1 MDEKQMLSALRRD
14 VRAWNRLRETHPKLR
29 PRLAGENFQ
38 SANLNDADLR
48 GLHLGRANLHK
59 AKLRRAKLSGAVL
72 AEADL
77 READLEGAE
86 MIQTVLQQADLRKAN
101 LTGVWMIEGNL
112 VQTNLIGA
120 NLYGAKLQSCDLFQA
135 QLDEADLREAN
146 LQESRLI
153 SASLRKANLTGAS
166 VFGIAAWNLDLEG
179 AIQKDLVITSDFDGN
194 LTTAD
199 DIEMAQFLY
208 LLLNNQKIRNV
219 IDTITT
225 KVVLIL
231 GRFLDERKA
240 VLDAIRDELRNRNY
254 LPVLFDFQG
263 PANRDLTET
272 VSTLA
277 HMARFII
284 ADLTDPRS
292 IPQELSTIV
301 PQLPSVPVQPIILWT
316 EQEWGMFEHFTRYPW
331 VLPIVKYEDVEGII
345 SNLTEQVIE
354 PAEKRAREQLARRQ

>member
-179 AIQKDLVITSDFDGN
+179 AIQKDLVI
-194 LTTAD
+194 
-199 DIEMAQFLY
+199 
-208 LLLNNQKIRNV
+208 
-219 IDTITT
+219 
-225 KVVLIL
+225 
-231 GRFLDERKA
+231 
-240 VLDAIRDELRNRNY
+240 
-254 LPVLFDFQG
+254 
-263 PANRDLTET
+263 
-272 VSTLA
+272 
-277 HMARFII
+277 
-284 ADLTDPRS
+284 
-292 IPQELSTIV
+292 PQELSTV
-301 PQLPSVPVQPIILWT
+301 VAQLPSVPVQPIILST
-316 EQEWGMFEHFTRYPW
+316 EQEWGMFEHFTRYQW